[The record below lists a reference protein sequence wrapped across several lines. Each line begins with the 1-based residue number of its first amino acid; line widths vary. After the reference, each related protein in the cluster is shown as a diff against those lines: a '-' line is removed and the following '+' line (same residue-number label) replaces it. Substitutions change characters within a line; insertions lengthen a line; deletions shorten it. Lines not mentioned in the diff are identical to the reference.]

1 MANLIKLKIDV
12 KKLDK
17 SRFFQGKEDRNGHA
31 PLYVDLVLIP
41 RKEVGQYG
49 DTHMVKQDKKKGETI
64 DLPIIGNA
72 TEKEFGGQS
81 KPSTPPPQANQG
93 GAGSEDF
100 GDVPFNFLT
109 H

>member
-1 MANLIKLKIDV
+1 MANIIKLKIDV

-31 PLYVDLVLIP
+31 PLYVGLVLIP

-49 DTHMVKQDKKKGETI
+49 DTHMVKQDKKKGETV

-81 KPSTPPPQANQG
+81 KPTAQSTAPNPPHQHNID
-93 GAGSEDF
+93 EDL
-100 GDVPFNFLT
+100 PF
-109 H
+109 

>member
-12 KKLDK
+12 KKLDR
-17 SRFFQGKEDRNGHA
+17 SRFFQGKENRNGHA

-49 DTHMVKQDKKKGETI
+49 DTHMVKQNKNKGETI

-72 TEKEFGGQS
+72 TEKELGGQS
-81 KPSTPPPQANQG
+81 KPTPPPPQANHVG
-93 GAGSEDF
+93 GTGDE
-100 GDVPFNFLT
+100 DVPF
-109 H
+109 

>member
-1 MANLIKLKIDV
+1 MANIIKLKIDV

-81 KPSTPPPQANQG
+81 KPSTPPPQANQVG
-93 GAGSEDF
+93 GTGDE
-100 GDVPFNFLT
+100 DVPF
-109 H
+109 

>member
-81 KPSTPPPQANQG
+81 KPVPPPPQSNQG

-100 GDVPFNFLT
+100 GDVPFNYAT